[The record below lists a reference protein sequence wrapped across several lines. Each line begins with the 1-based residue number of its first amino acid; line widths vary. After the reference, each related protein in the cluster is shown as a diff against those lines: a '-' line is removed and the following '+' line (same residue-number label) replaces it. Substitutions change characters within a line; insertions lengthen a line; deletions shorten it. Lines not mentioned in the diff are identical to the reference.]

1 MKAEHNEQVEA
12 LENKLKEQDKHKTKF
27 NALRYRQAQ
36 QNRTMKTKQ
45 TTTPTL
51 SPTPQPTH
59 TKRI

>member
-36 QNRTMKTKQ
+36 HPNQHIPKGFENERMERTQ
-45 TTTPTL
+45 
-51 SPTPQPTH
+51 
-59 TKRI
+59 